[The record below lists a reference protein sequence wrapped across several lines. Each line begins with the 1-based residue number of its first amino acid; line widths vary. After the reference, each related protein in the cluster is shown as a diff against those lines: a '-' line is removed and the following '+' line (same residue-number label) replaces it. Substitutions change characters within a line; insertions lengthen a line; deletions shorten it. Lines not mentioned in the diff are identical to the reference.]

1 MDEKLAIA
9 GLEAHEREKLQVKM
23 LEAQIK
29 FNEECKKQ
37 DEKAEQERQ
46 KAAEKTAKERL
57 SIRQKQ
63 LRIELEDA
71 ATSHYKNLTSEEDFA
86 KEVNGI
92 RQRYWDDLL
101 HNYQLTEEQR
111 TEIQKEQ
118 SEAQAEAEKEKYDKT
133 MEMHK
138 QYASLVTDIAL
149 PAGAGTSSATTTTN
163 DPATLAVMKEC
174 IRIMRRLKVRLDEP
188 LVTETYVTGK
198 RGVNQAQKDF
208 LFIAGGRFYINY
220 KDDEE
225 VNSLRE
231 VNLYGDLVREDAEV
245 GNGTSLKIVP
255 AKIVEY
261 EIGTYKDGAETKNII
276 HTNVPVVGFYSLAQR
291 SDYISHIQEAIE
303 GKEEVGG
310 NRDNYKTMEVA
321 ISTGC
326 FYKQNITSG
335 GQNTVHQYA
344 CPFTDFNQNTEF
356 PNFRVIPS
364 ACTTFARMHRAPP
377 A

>member
-1 MDEKLAIA
+1 MQQLTHLQKLYLEGQIQTDEEYTALQIDLEKKTLDEKLAIA
-9 GLEAHEREKLQVKM
+9 GLEAHECEKLQVKM

-118 SEAQAEAEKEKYDKT
+118 SEAQAEAEKEKYDKN

-138 QYASLVTDIAL
+138 QYASLVTDIAS

-163 DPATLAVMKEC
+163 DPATLFP
-174 IRIMRRLKVRLDEP
+174 R
-188 LVTETYVTGK
+188 
-198 RGVNQAQKDF
+198 
-208 LFIAGGRFYINY
+208 
-220 KDDEE
+220 
-225 VNSLRE
+225 
-231 VNLYGDLVREDAEV
+231 
-245 GNGTSLKIVP
+245 
-255 AKIVEY
+255 
-261 EIGTYKDGAETKNII
+261 
-276 HTNVPVVGFYSLAQR
+276 YSLSLHDLCPDA
-291 SDYISHIQEAIE
+291 
-303 GKEEVGG
+303 
-310 NRDNYKTMEVA
+310 
-321 ISTGC
+321 
-326 FYKQNITSG
+326 SG
-335 GQNTVHQYA
+335 TA
-344 CPFTDFNQNTEF
+344 CMNS
-356 PNFRVIPS
+356 RPS
-364 ACTTFARMHRAPP
+364 AQTSHTPSSSSLTRCRT
-377 A
+377 